1 MMACMFDA
9 LRKYDALVK
18 AFHEEKAEVVKRL
31 MRLIEEE
38 KRQTERAQLQVVEG
52 PQNIARWEAEVAQLV
67 RLEIVPFEEIMR
79 EVKP

>member
-1 MMACMFDA
+1 MACKFDA

-18 AFHEEKAEVVKRL
+18 TFHEEKAEVMKRL
-31 MRLIEEE
+31 MRQIEEE
-38 KRQTERAQLQVVEG
+38 KGRTERAQLQVVEG

>member
-18 AFHEEKAEVVKRL
+18 TFHEEKAEVMKRL
-31 MRLIEEE
+31 MRQIEEE
-38 KRQTERAQLQVVEG
+38 KGRTERAQLQVVEG

>member
-1 MMACMFDA
+1 MACMFDS

-18 AFHEEKAEVVKRL
+18 GFREEKTEVVKRL
-31 MRLIEEE
+31 MRQIEEE
-38 KRQTERAQLQVVEG
+38 KGRTERAQIQVVEG
-52 PQNIARWEAEVAQLV
+52 PQNIARWEAEVANLL

>member
-1 MMACMFDA
+1 MACMFDS

-18 AFHEEKAEVVKRL
+18 GFREEKTEVVKRL
-31 MRLIEEE
+31 MRQIEEE
-38 KRQTERAQLQVVEG
+38 KGRTERAQIQVVEG
-52 PQNIARWEAEVAQLV
+52 PQNIARWESEVAKLL

>member
-1 MMACMFDA
+1 
-9 LRKYDALVK
+9 
-18 AFHEEKAEVVKRL
+18 
-31 MRLIEEE
+31 MRQIEEE
-38 KRQTERAQLQVVEG
+38 KGRTERAQLQVVEG

>member
-1 MMACMFDA
+1 MACT

-18 AFHEEKAEVVKRL
+18 TFHEEKAEVMKRL
-31 MRLIEEE
+31 MRQIEEE
-38 KRQTERAQLQVVEG
+38 KGRTERAQLQVVEG

>member
-1 MMACMFDA
+1 MACMFDA

-18 AFHEEKAEVVKRL
+18 TFHEEKAEVMKRL
-31 MRLIEEE
+31 MRQIEEE
-38 KRQTERAQLQVVEG
+38 KGRTERAQLQVVEG